1 MKILF
6 RLLLLLG
13 FIFTVNAQQKP
24 VFQKLRYDD
33 DDVTYL
39 KEDSTKSWYKK
50 IKYIPLSKNSNYF
63 GSIGGEARLQ
73 YTYTVN
79 DKWGDASDEGDGY
92 LLSRYLF
99 HADFHLGV
107 FRTFVE
113 LQSSLANSKMDP
125 SPVDKN
131 QLDFHQAF
139 LDIDFI
145 RSKNEQLTLR
155 SGRQEMMY
163 GSQRLIAV
171 REGPNSRLA
180 FDAIKLFYK
189 KNNWQT
195 DAFFTHPIAN
205 KTGIF
210 NDNFN
215 DNAQF
220 WGGYTVIHKVPFI
233 QNIDLYY
240 LGLWK
245 KRAVFD
251 DAIGQ
256 ENRQSLG
263 TRIWKN
269 KGNWKYD
276 FEGLYQFGKINEK
289 TISAWTLSS
298 NASYTFKNLKFN
310 PEIGLKTEIISGDK
324 NAGDNHL
331 QTFNP
336 LYPRGAYF
344 GLVALIGPSNLIDIH
359 PNINFDLN
367 EKLSLGIDYDIFW
380 RQTISDGLYAPNMQ
394 LLYSGKNTTERFIG
408 TQLIS
413 NLDYAMNNFLS
424 FTLETGWFN
433 AGSFLKE
440 VGTGKDYFYAALT
453 VQFKF

>member
-1 MKILF
+1 MKNTF
-6 RLLLLLG
+6 FLLLLLG
-13 FIFTVNAQQKP
+13 IIFSANAQQKP
-24 VFQKLRYDD
+24 VFQRLRYEDD
-33 DDVTYL
+33 FTYL
-39 KEDSTKSWYKK
+39 KADSIKTLYER
-50 IKYIPLSKNSNYF
+50 IKYIPLGKNDKYYA
-63 GSIGGEARLQ
+63 SIGGEARLQ

-79 DKWGDASDEGDGY
+79 NKWGDEADDDGY

-99 HADFHLGV
+99 HANVQLGV
-107 FRTFVE
+107 FRTFFE
-113 LQSSLANSKMDP
+113 LQSSLANGKTDP
-125 SPVDKN
+125 SPVDEN
-131 QLDFHQAF
+131 QLDIHQAF

-145 RSKNEQLTLR
+145 KEKNEQLTLR

-180 FDAIKLFYK
+180 FDAVKLFYK
-189 KNNWQT
+189 KNNWQS

-205 KTGIF
+205 KQGTF
-210 NDNFN
+210 NDSFN
-215 DNAQF
+215 ENAKF
-220 WGGYTVIHKVPFI
+220 WGSYTVIHKVPFI

-245 KRAVFD
+245 SQSVFD
-251 DAIGQ
+251 DAIGE
-256 ENRQSLG
+256 ENRQSIG

-269 KGNWKYD
+269 KGTWKYD
-276 FEGLYQFGKINEK
+276 FEGVYQFGNINQK
-289 TISAWTLSS
+289 TISGWTLSS
-298 NASYTFKNLKFN
+298 FACYTFENIKYT

-324 NAGDNHL
+324 SSGDAHL

-344 GLVALIGPSNLIDIH
+344 GLVALIGPSNLIDVH
-359 PNINFDLN
+359 PSINFSLS
-367 EKLSLGIDYDIFW
+367 EKWTLGIDYDIFW
-380 RQTISDGLYAPNMQ
+380 RQTLSDGIYAPNMQ

-408 TQLIS
+408 SQLIS
-413 NLDYAMNNFLS
+413 NVNYDMNNHLG

-440 VGTGKDYFYAALT
+440 VGSGKDYFYATLT
-453 VQFKF
+453 AQFKF